1 MNLNS
6 LRTKITLIFLITFIT
21 ILALI
26 PLYVEYEK
34 KELYRKTKIKYELIS
49 NYVSTN
55 YIHDDEI
62 TPYIESLNFHK
73 VRNEQRILSEVT
85 LPMDGRD
92 FHIILYENEYYLYI
106 NTPIYRLLYKDLE
119 EHTQDKIVYLLFFL
133 IFLILISIY
142 WWLIRSLRPLY
153 ELKNDIVKFAS
164 GDLSVSCASN
174 KKDEIAEVAN
184 EFDKAVKQIDLL
196 LHSRQLFLRTV
207 MHELKTPIA
216 KGRIVSELLFD
227 EKQKGRFIFIFDK
240 LNFLIDDFAKV
251 EEIVSN
257 NCTPNLQAQKVEAVV
272 HNAVEMLMLD
282 KPEEKISM
290 ELLENT
296 SVKADF
302 SLLSMVIKNLID
314 NGLKY
319 SVDRKVHIVERENRL
334 EVHSKGEALRRS
346 LESYFK
352 PFHNEADMSKQGMG
366 LGLYIIK
373 SVLDMHEMGFSH
385 AYEEGVNIFIVSF

>member
-6 LRTKITLIFLITFIT
+6 LKTKITLIFLITFLT

-73 VRNEQRILSEVT
+73 VRDEQRILREVT

-92 FHIILYENEYYLYI
+92 FHIILYKKEYYLYI
-106 NTPIYRLLYKDLE
+106 NTPIYRLLYKDLQE
-119 EHTQDKIVYLLFFL
+119 NSQANIVYLLFFV
-133 IFLILISIY
+133 IFMILIIIY
-142 WWLIRSLRPLY
+142 LWLIRSLTPLY

-164 GDLSVSCASN
+164 GDLSVSCASD

-240 LNFLIDDFAKV
+240 LNFLIDDFAKI
-251 EEIVSN
+251 EAIVSN
-257 NCTPNLQAQKVEAVV
+257 NCKPNLQTQKIESII
-272 HNAVEMLMLD
+272 HNAIEMLMLD
-282 KPEEKISM
+282 TPEEKISM

-302 SLLSMVIKNLID
+302 ALLSMVIKNLID

-319 SVDRKVHIVERENRL
+319 SLDKKVHLVENKNSI

-373 SVLDMHEMGFSH
+373 SVLDKHDMGFSH
-385 AYEEGVNIFIVSF
+385 AYEEGVNIFIISF